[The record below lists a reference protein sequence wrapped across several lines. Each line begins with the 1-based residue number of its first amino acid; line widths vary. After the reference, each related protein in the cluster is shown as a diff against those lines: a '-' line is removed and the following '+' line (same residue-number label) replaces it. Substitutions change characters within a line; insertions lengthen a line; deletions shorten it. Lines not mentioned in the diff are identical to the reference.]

1 MEPTMPLM
9 TRPECTPT
17 RTRTQPPSGFWT
29 AAAAASSSRANSTIS
44 LAWLSLS
51 TSRPVHAM

>member
-1 MEPTMPLM
+1 MPLM